1 MENINNWN
9 LRKMFPT
16 DNDWYDRLNYIK
28 NIVDDLCS
36 RKGNCATSAEELL
49 KTVKQ
54 YFEIDEK
61 LYELEVFANS
71 NFDQDMSDKTAKL
84 LYEVCQNESTLIGEK
99 LSFLAPELMQYD
111 METFNKYKQECKEL
125 EEYEFWFKNFFDK
138 KKHILSNDLETL
150 LVRLNDMGES
160 FSKVY
165 EDLTVN
171 DFEYEDIKNDKGEI
185 VKADEANYQI
195 ALQSYDRSFRERY
208 YKSLLTTYGKH
219 KDTLTSIY
227 YGSVKN
233 DVFTAK
239 TRKYENARAMSLF
252 ANHIPE
258 EVYDNLL
265 KTVEEN
271 TKPLHDYVKYRK
283 EKMNIDN
290 VHFYDLFV
298 PLVKESAKTYSYEEA
313 KDLVLKATAI
323 LGEDYTALVQRA
335 FDERWIDVY
344 PKPNKRPGAYST
356 GSYKSYPYILLNYT
370 GTLDDVFTLAH
381 EVGHSIHTHYSCQNQ
396 PYQYSSYSIFC
407 AEVASTLNE
416 QLLSKY
422 LYDNATDD
430 NEKAILLD
438 KKINDIRSTFY
449 RQTMFASFE
458 NQTHKWVESGEPLI
472 STKLCD
478 LHADLNKLYYGED
491 FVVDTELSYEWSRI
505 PHFYSA
511 FYVYQYATGI
521 SASIAIA
528 KNIFENG
535 QKAIDDYKQFLKG
548 GSSRNPI
555 DMLKVAGVD
564 MASKDAILATTE
576 DFANTLK
583 LLKELN

>member
-1 MENINNWN
+1 MENINNWD

-16 DNDWYDRLNYIK
+16 DKDWYDRLEYVK
-28 NIVDDLCS
+28 GIVDELCK
-36 RKGNCATSAEELL
+36 RKGGCAINPTQLL
-49 KTVKQ
+49 KTAKQ
-54 YFEIDEK
+54 YFEINEK
-61 LYELEVFANS
+61 LYELQVFANS
-71 NFDQDMSDKTAKL
+71 NFDQDMSDKKAKH
-84 LYEVCQNESTLIGEK
+84 LYEVCQNEVTSIGER
-99 LSFLAPELMQYD
+99 LSFLAPELMQYN
-111 METFNKYKQECKEL
+111 METFNKYKNECEQLK
-125 EEYEFWFKNFFDK
+125 EYEFFAENFFAK
-138 KKHILSNDLETL
+138 KKHILSKDLETV
-150 LVRLNDMGES
+150 LVRLNDIGES

-171 DFEYEDIKNDKGEI
+171 DFEFEEITTPKGETI
-185 VKADEANYQI
+185 KADEANYQV
-195 ALQSYDRSFRERY
+195 ALQSHDRKFREKY
-208 YKSLLTTYGKH
+208 YKSLLTTYKKH
-219 KDTLTSIY
+219 KDTITSIY

-239 TRKYENARAMSLF
+239 TRKYDSARSMSLF
-252 ANHIPE
+252 ANHIPQ
-258 EVYDNLL
+258 EVYDNLIQ
-265 KTVEEN
+265 TVEEN
-271 TKPLHDYVKYRK
+271 TKPLHDYIKYRK
-283 EKMNIDN
+283 EKMNVDDI
-290 VHFYDLFV
+290 HFYDLFV
-298 PLVKESAKTYSYEEA
+298 RLVNKGSKTYTYEEA
-313 KDLVLKATAI
+313 KQLVIKATAI
-323 LGEDYTALVQRA
+323 LGEDYTKLVKRA

-381 EVGHSIHTHYSCQNQ
+381 EVGHSIHTYYSNQNQ

-422 LYDNATDD
+422 LYDNAIDD

-458 NQTHKWVESGEPLI
+458 NTTHKWVEDGTPLI
-472 STKLCD
+472 STKLCK
-478 LHADLNKLYYGED
+478 LHSDLNKLYYGDD
-491 FVVDTELSYEWSRI
+491 FVVDEQLSYEWARI
-505 PHFYSA
+505 PHFYTA

-521 SASIAIA
+521 SASIKIA

-535 QKAIDDYKQFLKG
+535 KSAIDDYKKFLKG
-548 GSSRNPI
+548 GSSKTPI

-564 MASKDAILATTE
+564 MANKDAILATTE

-583 LLKELN
+583 LLKKLG